1 MPKPGEQTY
10 FVPTPS
16 RWTVR
21 LRTFLPWQL
30 VRFIWINLKMV
41 RMISI
46 GNHGQAPMPILREV
60 EGRPHSSRPLPG

>member
-1 MPKPGEQTY
+1 MPRPNDQIF

-16 RWTVR
+16 RGTVF

-30 VRFIWINLKMV
+30 VRFAWINLKMV

-46 GNHGQAPMPILREV
+46 GNHGQAPLWQWKKLEPA
-60 EGRPHSSRPLPG
+60 EGSAPKQG